1 MHATT
6 AHDWSAWDLQTW
18 VTLGLGLLALAYL
31 VRRWWPRRSR
41 PATSCGT
48 GQGSSTAA
56 SGCSSCEGC
65 GTGQGTPMRDHR
77 SERRGLP
84 PASAS
89 SVRTVHTVQWPPP
102 RPH

>member
-1 MHATT
+1 MNAAT
-6 AHDWSAWDLQTW
+6 AHDWSAWDWQTW

-48 GQGSSTAA
+48 GQGRSTAA
-56 SGCSSCEGC
+56 RGCSSCEGC

-84 PASAS
+84 PASAPA
-89 SVRTVHTVQWPPP
+89 VHTVQWHPP